1 MSLDKDAPFGR
12 PASAMEPSSLHR
24 SFQDSIY
31 LRADIFFRRD
41 KMGKTDS
48 IIDVVLSR
56 LDQRLVPII
65 YSEPARNFVTDQFEP
80 HFDDALNRSMSLSI
94 KLARGKRT
102 RRPARSSPACRSAPP
117 GPVPPIS
124 SSPTRPCSPL
134 STSTTAWR
142 RTSRAKAT
150 RCACQ
155 RVRWPDDQLGGWHL
169 PTAHGRMMPRRIAS
183 TDHRAFSK

>member
-1 MSLDKDAPFGR
+1 
-12 PASAMEPSSLHR
+12 
-24 SFQDSIY
+24 
-31 LRADIFFRRD
+31 
-41 KMGKTDS
+41 MGKTDS